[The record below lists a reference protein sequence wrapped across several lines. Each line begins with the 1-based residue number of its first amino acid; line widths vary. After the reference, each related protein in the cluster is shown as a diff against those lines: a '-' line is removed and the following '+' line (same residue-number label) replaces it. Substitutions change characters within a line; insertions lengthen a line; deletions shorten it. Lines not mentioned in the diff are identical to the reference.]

1 MKKRMHV
8 EHMIGIAH
16 RAQKR
21 RRPPMNPFHLAIAW
35 LALSVACAQ
44 AAESRRAPDAL
55 ALARLDGYVLGMV
68 DGGQFSGVVLI
79 AQDGSILSEKAY
91 GLRDESSEDTN
102 TTSTR
107 FNLAS
112 AGKMFTAVAILQQIA
127 EGKLSLD
134 TKVGA
139 VLKDYPNKAF
149 ADGVSV
155 RQLLTHTAGAGDIE
169 LFGVENAANRER
181 VKTVADMVALHGAR
195 PPAFTPGQEQ
205 VYGNFGHVVLGRM
218 VEVLSG
224 EDFETY
230 VNRHIFTPAG
240 MRHTAFVDCAA
251 GASDLAVGYVSV
263 DGKRQANCATLPV
276 RGFPPGGQVST
287 AADMLRFVQA
297 LQAGKL
303 LPPALFA
310 EAIKTQREFMGL
322 GFFATGYGP
331 GWPAHEFRWG
341 HGGNADGICTDVRTY
356 PTTGETYVIL
366 SNRDAPG
373 CFAVANFLHKN
384 MKP

>member
-1 MKKRMHV
+1 MSLM
-8 EHMIGIAH
+8 
-16 RAQKR
+16 
-21 RRPPMNPFHLAIAW
+21 LT
-35 LALSVACAQ
+35 ALLVSAGQ
-44 AAESRRAPDAL
+44 AVMASEQQRAPDTIDL
-55 ALARLDGYVLGMV
+55 AQLDGYALGLA
-68 DGGQFSGVVLI
+68 DAGQFAGVVLI
-79 AQDGSILSEKAY
+79 AQDGRILSEKAY
-91 GLRDESSEDTN
+91 GLRDETTEDAN

-112 AGKMFTAVAILQQIA
+112 AGKMFTAVAILQQI
-127 EGKLSLD
+127 EQGRLSLD
-134 TKVGA
+134 TKVGT

-195 PPAFTPGQEQ
+195 PPAFTPGKEQ

-263 DGKRQANCATLPV
+263 DGKRQANCTTLPV

-331 GWPAHEFRWG
+331 GWPAREFRWG

-356 PTTGETYVIL
+356 PTTGETYIVL

-373 CFAVANFLHKN
+373 CFAIANFLHKN